1 AVARPERLALV
12 ARLDGRL
19 AALGARDAL
28 AGRDLLLPARPRG
41 CGPALEVGL
50 GRRPCRVLGPDRR
63 RLVGGAHAP
72 RPELVDD
79 VTALERGVDAVPPG
93 ERAQF
98 VIGQRI
104 QAVVSGRP
112 GAGRLLRPLP

>member
-1 AVARPERLALV
+1 RGCTPFPYPPLFRS
-12 ARLDGRL
+12 RLDGRL

-50 GRRPCRVLGPDRR
+50 GRRPRRVLGPDRR

-79 VTALERGVDAVPPG
+79 VAARSEEHTSELQSREN
-93 ERAQF
+93 
-98 VIGQRI
+98 
-104 QAVVSGRP
+104 
-112 GAGRLLRPLP
+112 